1 MININ
6 KTINK
11 TLLVSYLKIEVS
23 ELILFTSCLF
33 RVLLFDDTNNV
44 IDVKF
49 YKLEG
54 DDYNKWNDDNYITE
68 WIKSQI

>member
-33 RVLLFDDTNNV
+33 RVVLFDDTNNV
-44 IDVKF
+44 IDVEF
-49 YKLEG
+49 FKLEG
-54 DDYNKWNDDNYITE
+54 NDYIKWNDDNYITE